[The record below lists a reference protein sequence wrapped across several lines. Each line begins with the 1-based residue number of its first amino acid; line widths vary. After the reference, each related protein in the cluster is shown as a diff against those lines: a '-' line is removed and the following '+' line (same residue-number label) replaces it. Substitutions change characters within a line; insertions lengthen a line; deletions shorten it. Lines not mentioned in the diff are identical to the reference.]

1 MTSDAEL
8 VRATRRGDREAFA
21 ALVVRYERAAWA
33 SAWRVLR
40 DDHEARDAAQEAF
53 LLVYRR
59 LAGLRDPSRFGPWLL
74 RICRREAV
82 RIARARRPAA
92 RIDDV
97 DGEPIQPDGWGGLS
111 PESEELLA
119 AIAALPD
126 HERLVVVLRY
136 IEGHPVAAIARAIG
150 RPVGTVTKQ
159 LSRAVD
165 RLRLTL
171 KEFIR

>member
-8 VRATRRGDREAFA
+8 VRAARRGDREAFA
-21 ALVVRYERAAWA
+21 ALAVRYERAAWA

-40 DDHEARDAAQEAF
+40 DEHAARDAAQEAF
-53 LLVYRR
+53 LLAYRG

-74 RICRREAV
+74 RIGRREAV
-82 RIARARRPAA
+82 RMARSRRSAAPIEEAGDEPARA
-92 RIDDV
+92 
-97 DGEPIQPDGWGGLS
+97 DGWGGLS

-119 AIAALPD
+119 AVAALPD

-136 IEGHPVAAIARAIG
+136 IEGRPVAAIAAAIG
-150 RPVGTVTKQ
+150 RPVGTVTKR
-159 LSRAVD
+159 LSRAVG

-171 KEFIR
+171 KEFIT